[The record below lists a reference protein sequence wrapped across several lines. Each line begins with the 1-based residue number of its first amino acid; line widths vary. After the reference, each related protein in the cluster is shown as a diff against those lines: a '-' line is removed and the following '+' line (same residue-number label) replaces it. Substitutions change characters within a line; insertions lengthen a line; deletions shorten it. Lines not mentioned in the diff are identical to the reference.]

1 MPSLFRLENSWIANP
16 APAGTMTIEVF
27 NLSDETLTD
36 FSLCYTSIT
45 RIVGEPQITN
55 GHFVLHDGSF
65 NEIAAPKGFTLK
77 PGGTWMVSVAPLNRS
92 PFHVNDGAKTAYLK
106 CADGRLIH
114 IETGELALSGQ
125 NLPLPGPRLPEGR
138 LTLPFALLPWPVKFE
153 AEAGS
158 TPIALHPAEGTD
170 LAGLR
175 ALSLVESLHARLFP
189 QARQVFSL
197 KPVEGGR
204 AVSIKTDT
212 GIKKSGFTID
222 FTADLITVTSAD
234 ADGTRHGLVALAHI
248 LDGAKQ
254 DAERFKFPA
263 SGRIEDAP
271 RHDWRGCLL
280 DVSRHFWT
288 HDEVTRFLDIMAW
301 YRLNTFHWHLT
312 DDEAWR
318 IEIPELPE
326 LTGIGATRA
335 PNSAML
341 PQLGDTTEPSH
352 GFYTQAQIRSV
363 VEHAQSLGIEV
374 VPEVDM
380 PGHCKAVLTALPY
393 LQDRNEANESYK
405 TVQGFTNNALNPAMP
420 ATWEFVKTILDNIV
434 ALFPGRYIHI
444 GGDEVADNS
453 WIGSPLARELMEREG
468 LEGTFELQSWFMR
481 KLKIMLEQR
490 GRVLAGWNE
499 VAHGGGVQPEGTLL
513 MAWQAP
519 EIGIELAK
527 QGYDVVMTP
536 GQAYYLDMAQSHN
549 WWEPGAGWAGAST
562 PEESYAYEAAGDFPP
577 ELAQHLKGVQACIW
591 CEHFTTH
598 AYFNDLT
605 FPRLLAVAEAA
616 WTPASEKDWL
626 RFAVQARRHPLF

>member
-1 MPSLFRLENSWIANP
+1 
-16 APAGTMTIEVF
+16 
-27 NLSDETLTD
+27 
-36 FSLCYTSIT
+36 
-45 RIVGEPQITN
+45 
-55 GHFVLHDGSF
+55 
-65 NEIAAPKGFTLK
+65 
-77 PGGTWMVSVAPLNRS
+77 
-92 PFHVNDGAKTAYLK
+92 
-106 CADGRLIH
+106 
-114 IETGELALSGQ
+114 
-125 NLPLPGPRLPEGR
+125 
-138 LTLPFALLPWPVKFE
+138 
-153 AEAGS
+153 
-158 TPIALHPAEGTD
+158 
-170 LAGLR
+170 
-175 ALSLVESLHARLFP
+175 
-189 QARQVFSL
+189 
-197 KPVEGGR
+197 
-204 AVSIKTDT
+204 
-212 GIKKSGFTID
+212 
-222 FTADLITVTSAD
+222 
-234 ADGTRHGLVALAHI
+234 
-248 LDGAKQ
+248 
-254 DAERFKFPA
+254 
-263 SGRIEDAP
+263 
-271 RHDWRGCLL
+271 
-280 DVSRHFWT
+280 
-288 HDEVTRFLDIMAW
+288 
-301 YRLNTFHWHLT
+301 
-312 DDEAWR
+312 
-318 IEIPELPE
+318 
-326 LTGIGATRA
+326 
-335 PNSAML
+335 ML

-549 WWEPGAGWAGAST
+549 WWEPALAGRALPRRKKAT
-562 PEESYAYEAAGDFPP
+562 
-577 ELAQHLKGVQACIW
+577 
-591 CEHFTTH
+591 
-598 AYFNDLT
+598 LT
-605 FPRLLAVAEAA
+605 KLLAISRQNWRSISRVFRHVSGVNILPR
-616 WTPASEKDWL
+616 TPISTTSPSRACWRWPKRHGHQHRKRIGCAL
-626 RFAVQARRHPLF
+626 LCRHAVIRYSDPHVLCGFSRAGQSLL